1 MTEKSDGYNIM
12 YACLNT
18 VSGAS
23 ERRQKKYNLLQFV
36 TNLLQFVDNMFSS
49 VMLLLTNT

>member
-23 ERRQKKYNLLQFV
+23 ERRQKNTIYYNLLQIYY
-36 TNLLQFVDNMFSS
+36 NL
-49 VMLLLTNT
+49 